1 MTISYEDMI
10 RAEKEALQIL
20 QWELLQSTP
29 RAFVQNLLYMGVVVA
44 EEKTIEGCKID
55 EARLEKVR
63 ANAYG
68 FCLEAIQD
76 YDLKSTFSPQVIGLS
91 CIQASRRLNLL
102 PPLPTSF
109 FTLISLSED
118 YEAVLGCADLLL

>member
-1 MTISYEDMI
+1 MI

-20 QWELLQSTP
+20 QWELLQPSP

-44 EEKTIEGCKID
+44 EEKTVEGCKID

-68 FCLEAIQD
+68 FCLEAI
-76 YDLKSTFSPQVIGLS
+76 
-91 CIQASRRLNLL
+91 
-102 PPLPTSF
+102 
-109 FTLISLSED
+109 
-118 YEAVLGCADLLL
+118 

>member
-20 QWELLQSTP
+20 QWELLQPTP

-68 FCLEAIQD
+68 FCLEAI
-76 YDLKSTFSPQVIGLS
+76 
-91 CIQASRRLNLL
+91 
-102 PPLPTSF
+102 
-109 FTLISLSED
+109 
-118 YEAVLGCADLLL
+118 